1 GHAAIGSGGVFTS
14 TIVGSQIHVEGYG
27 VRASGKGIVR
37 LLDAGNTEIRTQTVV
52 LTAAGPVNGG
62 FRTDVDL
69 SGVAKGNYTLVFTS
83 DDRRDDVD
91 GQAAAT
97 TQVVSV
103 K

>member
-1 GHAAIGSGGVFTS
+1 MSEPSSDVAFSAAVKQVQSERGSRGTYAR
-14 TIVGSQIHVEGYG
+14 IE
-27 VRASGKGIVR
+27 R
-37 LLDAGNTEIRTQTVV
+37 
-52 LTAAGPVNGG
+52 NGG